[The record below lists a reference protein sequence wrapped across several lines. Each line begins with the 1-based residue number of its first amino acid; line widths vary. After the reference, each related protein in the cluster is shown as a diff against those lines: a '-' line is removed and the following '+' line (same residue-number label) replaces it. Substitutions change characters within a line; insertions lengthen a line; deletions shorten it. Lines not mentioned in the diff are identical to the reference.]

1 MMEKAPNRIAFE
13 PNIIEKVPNIMEKA
27 PNRIV
32 FKDSQR
38 KSTQSS
44 CI

>member
-32 FKDSQR
+32 YKPNIIKKHQ
-38 KSTQSS
+38 
-44 CI
+44 I